1 MDWNNVYAA
10 GGAVLACICNPPMDE
25 TFKGSDI
32 DLFIWGIYDEETANN
47 KVRIKSIKT
56 TLNINKT
63 FKVKTYS

>member
-47 KVRIKSIKT
+47 KVRINPSKQH
-56 TLNINKT
+56 
-63 FKVKTYS
+63 